1 MKKQKIVI
9 IGAGSTGLATA
20 LEIAK
25 ANDKNDKEII
35 VIDKG
40 YVGSGQTGQC
50 CGFVR
55 TFYNVP
61 EMIFSAHYSMQ
72 EIKKIIAKE
81 PDLEYATMGLLV
93 FDQLKN
99 KEGIKENILLL
110 QSQGVTASYLE
121 GSEINKFNPYINT
134 DNTCAGF
141 DENAGYINPQLI
153 INYLEKECKK
163 YGVTLL
169 EETKVTQI
177 KRKNEQFHLETS
189 NGTFIADK
197 LFNATAGYTNNIN
210 DMLDF
215 NLPVKTIR
223 INNTFYRLPFGPS
236 EYLVAMADFVNCF
249 YIIPHKDFVDVS
261 AMTLDLKRTIDLE
274 KQETRFDPETV
285 NEYLAIVSNR
295 IRGAEKASSLGG
307 FGSHLDITPDY
318 YPILS
323 HIDEIPNYYCAT
335 GFSGTGFKHF
345 PMIGK
350 LMKEQILEET
360 YTYPQLISFFKYDR
374 FKKKDLRENVR
385 DSYFVRIDSLRMLP

>member
-1 MKKQKIVI
+1 MKKQKIII
-9 IGAGSTGLATA
+9 IGAGSTGLSTA

-25 ANDKNDKEII
+25 ANTKNDKEII
-35 VIDKG
+35 VLDKG

-72 EIKKIIAKE
+72 EIKKIAEQE
-81 PDLEYATMGLLV
+81 PDLEYTTMGLLV

-99 KEGIKENILLL
+99 KKGIQENVSLLK
-110 QSQGVTASYLE
+110 SHGVRASYLE
-121 GSEINKFNPYINT
+121 ESEINKLNPYVNT

-153 INYLEKECKK
+153 INYLERECKK
-163 YGVTLL
+163 YGVTIF
-169 EETKVTQI
+169 EQTKVESIT
-177 KRKNEQFHLETS
+177 RKDGQFHITTQ
-189 NGTFIADK
+189 NDTFVADK

-210 DMLDF
+210 EMLDF
-215 NLPVKTIR
+215 NLPVKTIK
-223 INNTFYRLPFGPS
+223 INNTFYRLPLGPS

-261 AMTLDLKRTIDLE
+261 AMTLDLKRIIDLE
-274 KQETRFDPETV
+274 KQETSFDPETV
-285 NEYLAIVSNR
+285 HEYLSLISHR
-295 IRGAEKASSLGG
+295 IKGVEKASTLGG

-350 LMKEQILEET
+350 IMREQILEET
-360 YTYPQLISFFKYDR
+360 YTYPELISFFRYDR
-374 FKKKDLRENVR
+374 FKQENLRENVR
-385 DSYFVRIDSLRMLP
+385 DSYFVKE